1 MKNSRT
7 PSNATVIIVPSEAM
21 RPLPERAGE
30 SDFVSQVLH
39 ALAIDIDHPPEK
51 LQLVD
56 ARLVSRTSSL
66 VLGVDV
72 DLDAPLLSA
81 DD

>member
-1 MKNSRT
+1 MKDSRT
-7 PSNATVIIVPSEAM
+7 PSNATVIIAPGDGSQLLA
-21 RPLPERAGE
+21 ERAGE
-30 SDFVSQVLH
+30 GDSVSQVLH
-39 ALAIDIDHPPEK
+39 LLATDIDLRPEK
-51 LQLVD
+51 LKLVD
-56 ARLVSRTSSL
+56 TRLVSRINSL